1 MLLFM
6 LIPIVGHIYV
16 FWHVWNI
23 VPLHNWLKIV
33 LLTLLSLGFVALVF
47 SFGVGLNKVPMPL
60 ATCVYE
66 FGTSSVFVLLYAVM
80 LFLLLD
86 IGRLVHLVPKHFM
99 HNSLLGTLTILGI
112 LLSVFVYGN
121 IHYNNKERQELH
133 LNTSKHLDKPLK
145 VVMISDLHLGYHN
158 RRAEFA
164 RWVDLINAERPDLVL
179 IAGDIIDISVRPL
192 LEEHVAEEFRR
203 IKVPIYACLGNHEY
217 YSGDAN
223 AEKFY
228 RDANINLLRDS
239 VVQVMDLNIVG
250 RDDRTNGRRA
260 SLKTLMGKVDPS
272 K

>member
-86 IGRLVHLVPKHFM
+86 MGRLTHLVPKHFI
-99 HNSLLGTLTILGI
+99 HNSLLGTFTVLGV
-112 LLSVFVYGN
+112 LLAVFVYGN
-121 IHYNNKERQELH
+121 IHYNNKVRQELH
-133 LNTSKHLDKPLK
+133 LNTSKHLDKPL
-145 VVMISDLHLGYHN
+145 
-158 RRAEFA
+158 
-164 RWVDLINAERPDLVL
+164 
-179 IAGDIIDISVRPL
+179 
-192 LEEHVAEEFRR
+192 
-203 IKVPIYACLGNHEY
+203 
-217 YSGDAN
+217 
-223 AEKFY
+223 
-228 RDANINLLRDS
+228 
-239 VVQVMDLNIVG
+239 
-250 RDDRTNGRRA
+250 
-260 SLKTLMGKVDPS
+260 
-272 K
+272 